1 MWGESPNKQTPKEK
15 MKVKSLL
22 VALLVAATTASAQT
36 ADPTIM
42 TINGKAVPRSEFEYS
57 YNKNNSE
64 TVVDKK
70 GVDEYIDLFV
80 NYKLK
85 VMAAEEAGIDAT
97 KAFRD
102 EFRMYRD
109 QQIRPSFINDNDVER
124 EARTIYEDTRKRIDG
139 NGGLVRP
146 RHILVSLKQNAT
158 KAQNDSALVRADS
171 IYNALIKGADFAEL
185 AQRCSDDKGSARR
198 GGDLSWVQRGYMV
211 KEFED
216 AIFAMKPG
224 EISKPILSPFGYHII
239 KVEAKQN
246 FFPYDTVRA
255 DIHRFIESRGLRE
268 RIISQNIDSIAKHS
282 VPQCTPEDILNR
294 RADEMTAADPALKN
308 LIREYHDGLLLY
320 EISNRTVWDKA
331 AKDEKGLA
339 AYFKKNRKRYKWEQP
354 RFKGIAYWVK
364 QEGDVEAVKKSLKNI
379 PFEKWAER
387 LRKEFNDSTIRIK
400 VVKGIFR
407 KGDNALID
415 KVVFAKDTTVA
426 DVKDFPISATYG
438 EKLKAPKTYNDV
450 RELVVADYQEQL
462 EKAWI
467 EALRK
472 RYTVVVNKDVLSTV
486 NKH

>member
-1 MWGESPNKQTPKEK
+1 M
-15 MKVKSLL
+15 
-22 VALLVAATTASAQT
+22 
-36 ADPTIM
+36 
-42 TINGKAVPRSEFEYS
+42 
-57 YNKNNSE
+57 
-64 TVVDKK
+64 
-70 GVDEYIDLFV
+70 
-80 NYKLK
+80 
-85 VMAAEEAGIDAT
+85 
-97 KAFRD
+97 
-102 EFRMYRD
+102 
-109 QQIRPSFINDNDVER
+109 
-124 EARTIYEDTRKRIDG
+124 IDG

-158 KAQNDSALVRADS
+158 KAQSDSALVRADS

-331 AKDEKGLA
+331 AKDEEGLA

-407 KGDNALID
+407 EGDNALID

>member
-1 MWGESPNKQTPKEK
+1 
-15 MKVKSLL
+15 
-22 VALLVAATTASAQT
+22 
-36 ADPTIM
+36 
-42 TINGKAVPRSEFEYS
+42 
-57 YNKNNSE
+57 
-64 TVVDKK
+64 
-70 GVDEYIDLFV
+70 
-80 NYKLK
+80 
-85 VMAAEEAGIDAT
+85 MA
-97 KAFRD
+97 
-102 EFRMYRD
+102 
-109 QQIRPSFINDNDVER
+109 
-124 EARTIYEDTRKRIDG
+124 
-139 NGGLVRP
+139 
-146 RHILVSLKQNAT
+146 
-158 KAQNDSALVRADS
+158 
-171 IYNALIKGADFAEL
+171 
-185 AQRCSDDKGSARR
+185 
-198 GGDLSWVQRGYMV
+198 
-211 KEFED
+211 
-216 AIFAMKPG
+216 
-224 EISKPILSPFGYHII
+224 
-239 KVEAKQN
+239 
-246 FFPYDTVRA
+246 
-255 DIHRFIESRGLRE
+255 
-268 RIISQNIDSIAKHS
+268 
-282 VPQCTPEDILNR
+282 
-294 RADEMTAADPALKN
+294 AADPALKN

-331 AKDEKGLA
+331 AKDEEGLA

-407 KGDNALID
+407 EGDNALID